1 MDRREMDAARRM
13 GDAVRDMLENV
24 DRWAA
29 AYHRLHGQSVGNDYL
44 AREAREALERCADP
58 CRDPTQLRA
67 GRPRWWRSQ
76 PLSEPC
82 QGRPMKSARSK
93 PPSAVEAVSVG
104 RSRHSR
110 TSAAARPGR
119 R

>member
-44 AREAREALERCADP
+44 AREAREALDGVLTHVETLLNFDLGG
-58 CRDPTQLRA
+58 RD
-67 GRPRWWRSQ
+67 GGD
-76 PLSEPC
+76 LSRYLNHVRETHEI
-82 QGRPMKSARSK
+82 S
-93 PPSAVEAVSVG
+93 EE
-104 RSRHSR
+104 
-110 TSAAARPGR
+110 
-119 R
+119 